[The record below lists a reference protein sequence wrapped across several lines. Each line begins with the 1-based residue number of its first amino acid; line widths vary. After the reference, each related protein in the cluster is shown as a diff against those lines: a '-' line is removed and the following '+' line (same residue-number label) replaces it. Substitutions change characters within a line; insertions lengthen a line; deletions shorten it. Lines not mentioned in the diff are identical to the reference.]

1 MQGGDAILL
10 AQSAL
15 ILFLTIAGP
24 MLIASLVVGVVIGL
38 LQALTQVQE
47 MTLTFVPKLLVLGL
61 VLLLSLPMIGQAL
74 NAFMSQLSDKIIA
87 G

>member
-1 MQGGDAILL
+1 MDAFQAMEIARAALL
-10 AQSAL
+10 LLVTL
-15 ILFLTIAGP
+15 IGP
-24 MLIASLVVGVVIGL
+24 LLLVSLVIGVAIGL

-47 MTLTFVPKLLVLGL
+47 MTLTFVPKIVGMGI

-74 NAFMSQLSDKIIA
+74 SGFMARIADMIIS

>member
-1 MQGGDAILL
+1 MDAFQAMEVARAALTLL
-10 AQSAL
+10 VTL
-15 ILFLTIAGP
+15 IGP
-24 MLIASLVVGVVIGL
+24 LLMASLVVGVAIGL

-47 MTLTFVPKLLVLGL
+47 MTLTFVPKIIVMGV

-74 NAFMSQLSDKIIA
+74 AAFTARIADMIIS